1 MPKIAIIT
9 DTDSSLPTDLAER
22 HAIQQV
28 PITIH
33 FDGESYTCGIDID
46 DRRLF
51 EIVDRTHKLP
61 TTAAPTPDA
70 FAKSFQQAFDL
81 GAATILCFCV
91 SSQMSSTY
99 QSARLAAEGFSG
111 KDIRVVDSQTLSMA
125 QGFMAIA
132 AAEVAQA
139 GGSVEDALAQATSVG
154 RRLSLYAVLSTLKYL
169 AMSGRVG
176 KVAAG
181 MADTLNIKPILT
193 VDDGKLVLLEKV
205 RTQNKAIER
214 MMALVSERLNGK
226 GVERVAVLHINDYER
241 ACAFREKLC
250 SEFAFRLEATL
261 ITEFTPGL
269 SVHAGSGVVGVVVL
283 RAN

>member
-1 MPKIAIIT
+1 MSKIAVIT
-9 DTDSSLPTDLAER
+9 DTDSSLPPDLAEG

-28 PITIH
+28 PITVH
-33 FDGESYTCGIDID
+33 FDGESYTCGVDID

-70 FAKSFQQAFDL
+70 FSKSYQQAFDL
-81 GAATILCFCV
+81 GAESILCFCV

-99 QSARLAAEGFSG
+99 QSAMLALESFPG

-125 QGFMAIA
+125 QGFIA
-132 AAEVAQA
+132 LTAAETIKQ
-139 GGSVEDALAQATSVG
+139 GGTVEEALAQASAVG
-154 RRLSLYAVLSTLKYL
+154 QRLSLYAVLSTLKYL

-181 MADTLNIKPILT
+181 MANTLNIKPILT
-193 VDDGKLVLLEKV
+193 VSDGKLVLLEKV
-205 RTQNKAIER
+205 RTQKKAVER
-214 MMALVSERLNGK
+214 MMTLVKGQLGDKPIER
-226 GVERVAVLHINDYER
+226 AAILHINDYER
-241 ACAFREKLC
+241 AVVFQEQLC
-250 SEFAFRLEATL
+250 GEFGCPIDSTFIA
-261 ITEFTPGL
+261 EFTPGL

-283 RAN
+283 RGK